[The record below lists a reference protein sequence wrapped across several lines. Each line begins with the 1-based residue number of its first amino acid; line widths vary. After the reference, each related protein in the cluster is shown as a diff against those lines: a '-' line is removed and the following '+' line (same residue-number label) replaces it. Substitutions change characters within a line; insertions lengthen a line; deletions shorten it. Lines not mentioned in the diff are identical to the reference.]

1 MPSPLDLA
9 NVHYEHGKA
18 LQASAAGTLLG
29 LWRGVDRRS
38 ILASW
43 SEMLPEAVAVV
54 TASQLD
60 AATDGSAYMS
70 VALAAQSLDTYGPPV
85 APQAF
90 AGIAYPLGETA
101 EVFDLS
107 ATFMAPA
114 FTALT
119 GIRGGLTLDRAMG
132 GGLNDLMLRTQ
143 MQISDAARSAG
154 SVAMA
159 TRSKPAGYVRML
171 NPPSCSRCAL
181 LAGKWFRW
189 NAGFLRHPGCDCRH
203 IPSAEAMADDMTT
216 DPFEYFRS
224 LPPPEQDRIF
234 TKAGAEAIRD
244 GSDIYQ
250 VVNARRGMSYAGT
263 SADGSKRG
271 QKAAGSFTSAGT
283 TRRGNFR
290 TNTEAGARTKGKR
303 LTPDAIYAL
312 NGSDRAAALRDLE
325 RYGYILPA
333 GQAPRGSIRGDVE
346 GFGALGR
353 GGEIVGARRAVADA
367 RLSGSRSPTS
377 RYTMTEAERRVFD
390 SKLSLDAAKAGRNPF
405 GKGPIQSGQLE
416 LAQKNHDRWLASSGQ
431 IFTK

>member
-9 NVHYEHGKA
+9 NVHYDYGKA
-18 LQASAAGTLLG
+18 LQASAAGKLLG
-29 LWRGVDRRS
+29 LWKDVDRRN

-43 SEMLPEAVAVV
+43 SEILPEAVAVI
-54 TASQLD
+54 TATQLE
-60 AATDGSAYMS
+60 AATDGAAYMS

-85 APQAF
+85 APKAF
-90 AGIAYPLGETA
+90 AGIAYPLKDTA
-101 EVFDLS
+101 TAFDLAS
-107 ATFMAPA
+107 TFMAPA

-119 GIRGGLTLDRAMG
+119 GIRGGLTLDRSMG

-189 NAGFLRHPGCDCRH
+189 NEGFLRHPGCDCRH
-203 IPSAEAMADDMTT
+203 IPSAEVTAEDKTT
-216 DPFEYFRS
+216 DPYEYFRS
-224 LPPPEQDRIF
+224 LPPPEQDRLF
-234 TKAGAEAIRD
+234 TKAGAKAIRD

-250 VVNARRGMSYAGT
+250 VVNSRQGMTYAGA
-263 SADGSKRG
+263 SADGTKRG
-271 QKAAGSFTSAGT
+271 QKLAGSFTSAGT

-290 TNTEAGARTKGKR
+290 SNTEAGASTKGKR
-303 LTPDAIYAL
+303 LTPDAIYSL
-312 NGSDRAAALRDLE
+312 NGSNRPAALRDLE

-333 GQAPRGSIRGDVE
+333 GQAPRGSLRGDTE

-353 GGEIVGARRAVADA
+353 GGQSVGARRAVADA

-405 GKGPIQSGQLE
+405 GKGPVQAGQLE
-416 LAQKNHDRWLASSGQ
+416 LAQKNYDRWITSNGQ